1 MDRNLCAAT
10 SLRPY
15 VTRWS
20 EHVSHTD
27 RQWRNIVVFAI
38 VATILAVVITAAAVI
53 SVRCYG

>member
-1 MDRNLCAAT
+1 M
-10 SLRPY
+10 
-15 VTRWS
+15 
-20 EHVSHTD
+20 SHTD